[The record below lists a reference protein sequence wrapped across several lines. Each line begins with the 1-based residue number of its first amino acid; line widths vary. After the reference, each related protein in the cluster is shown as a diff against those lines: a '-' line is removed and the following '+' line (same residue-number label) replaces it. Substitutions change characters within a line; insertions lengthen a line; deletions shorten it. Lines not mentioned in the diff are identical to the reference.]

1 MKASFLIKAKQPN
14 TITEKGVR
22 VFVMERLLNSSFDK
36 GSVVNLDDKTV
47 QVRLEG
53 DEKEIRKF
61 KELLEKEIIA
71 KFGNPTIVFTQIQE
85 TTDNVPVLLKSSQAL
100 MVGQL
105 QKGIGIQLEI
115 LGTLKNMPRNHNDI
129 LLALKELPQEIA
141 RALKESKSG

>member
-1 MKASFLIKAKQPN
+1 MNASFLIRAKEPN
-14 TITEKGVR
+14 VITEKGVR

-53 DEKEIRKF
+53 DENEIRKF

-71 KFGNPTIVFTQIQE
+71 KFGNPIIVFTQVQE

-105 QKGIGIQLEI
+105 HKGINVQLEI
-115 LGTLKNMPRNHNDI
+115 LDTLRNMRADTLTTFRN
-129 LLALKELPQEIA
+129 LPEEIA
-141 RALKESKSG
+141 RALRESKSEQH